1 MQTSHQQNRTP
12 VGVYFVNYYV
22 YLSLALS
29 VCRQR
34 VWFSLSM
41 SVWLTLGK
49 SGKDARSGKKVVREM
64 Q

>member
-29 VCRQR
+29 VCRQG

-49 SGKDARSGKKVVREM
+49 LDEDVRSGKKVVREM
-64 Q
+64 H

>member
-29 VCRQR
+29 VCRQC
-34 VWFSLSM
+34 
-41 SVWLTLGK
+41 
-49 SGKDARSGKKVVREM
+49 KVYDFRFL
-64 Q
+64 